1 MPRSNGLGGG
11 EGWGLDERKEENE
24 RVDMKKLLLRL
35 TSREICIPQ
44 LPLGLNEVISIDI
57 LTCSLVVMSTVRQ
70 GVVLQRS
77 CYYLVVPHDVCRGD
91 HYILLS
97 HLSVFLQSEVSVC
110 LRRDNIFLDLPSFCV
125 YFHPRRGWFCERVW
139 QRENGC

>member
-1 MPRSNGLGGG
+1 
-11 EGWGLDERKEENE
+11 
-24 RVDMKKLLLRL
+24 MKKLLLRL

-44 LPLGLNEVISIDI
+44 LPFGLNEVISIGI

-70 GVVLQRS
+70 SVVLQRS
-77 CYYLVVPHDVCRGD
+77 YYYLVVPHDVCRGD
-91 HYILLS
+91 HHILLS

-110 LRRDNIFLDLPSFCV
+110 LRRDNIFLDLPSLCV
-125 YFHPRRGWFCERVW
+125 YFHPRGGWFCERVR